1 MKDDMRGL
9 FFIVKGQYSK
19 GVEPSFLN
27 KAKNEVSYIGGY
39 DPYNDETP
47 EWYMLL
53 DKNTFHCIACGGD
66 FNKVLKGVYTTIKKY
81 KGVAKSYF
89 RHISSI
95 TSDDYYETHYLGRTP
110 LTHEQRVKKAEGRC
124 PRVSPV
130 MMEIYQQVYN
140 EFGDYYEEE
149 IKEMEERAYSEIKDQ
164 TPFKKAKKLRSMTKS
179 IKTHVETPKEE
190 VKDSQIT
197 PRLMKKVR
205 KPVLGLR
212 SK

>member
-1 MKDDMRGL
+1 MRGL
-9 FFIVKGQYSK
+9 FFIVKGRYSK

-27 KAKNEVSYIGGY
+27 KVKNEVSYIGGY
-39 DPYNDETP
+39 DPYNEDTP

-66 FNKVLKGVYTTIKKY
+66 FNKVLKGVYITIKKY
-81 KGVAKSYF
+81 RGVAKNYF

-95 TSDDYYETHYLGRTP
+95 TSDDYYETNYLGKTP

-130 MMEIYQQVYN
+130 MRELYQQVYN
-140 EFGDYYEEE
+140 EFGDYFEEE
-149 IKEMEERAYSEIKDQ
+149 IQEMEERAYSEISDQ

-179 IKTHVETPKEE
+179 IKTPVETPM
-190 VKDSQIT
+190 KDVQETPKTTRLLTNLSK
-197 PRLMKKVR
+197 PRL
-205 KPVLGLR
+205 GLKR
-212 SK
+212 L